1 MLPEASAM
9 QRTWISE
16 LISSP
21 AQRTWEK
28 PDPDHTFRGRLDGTR
43 AKADEIVYQDDRV
56 FAFRHNVDPSKEEW
70 WEIHVVIIPKKWF
83 PTLLDLTLGDAEIW
97 HALISGIQKVA
108 LTLGLHEKGFMI
120 RMGVLPPYQHT
131 EHIHIH
137 ILAGKHRSPVVD
149 GPMPDAG

>member
-1 MLPEASAM
+1 MKPI
-9 QRTWISE
+9 WISE
-16 LISSP
+16 RLSSP
-21 AQRTWEK
+21 EQRVWEK

-43 AKADEIVYQDDRV
+43 AKADEIVYEDDRV

-83 PTLLDLTLGDAEIW
+83 PTILDLSLGDAYIW
-97 HALISGIQKVA
+97 HALIGGIQKVA
-108 LTLGLHEKGFMI
+108 FALGLHENGFMI